1 MSIKTYAGL
10 IHVSIFI
17 NELDQT
23 GELGQQINP
32 FNQPG
37 LSNLIIKSK
46 VGDLETVT
54 KDLRLK
60 LDKIQ
65 DIKNANNEM

>member
-10 IHVSIFI
+10 IHVAIFI
-17 NELDQT
+17 HELDQA

-32 FNQPG
+32 FNIPG
-37 LSNLIIKSK
+37 LSNSIIKSK
-46 VGDLETVT
+46 TGDLETVT
-54 KDLRLK
+54 KDLISK

-65 DIKNANNEM
+65 DIKNANN